1 MDSHNGKTPFGR
13 FTLLEPWRMTAQ
25 QLWHCYVVQ
34 NYRTSSDVVVGVVTG
49 VFVATGFARP
59 CQKLQT
65 LYYFLKENYP
75 SFPKHRKQVD
85 IDKLRLGIVGMLLF
99 LFLQDD
105 NHQKQK
111 FSGRTTTLSNL
122 MEGYMGSK
130 VFVHW

>member
-1 MDSHNGKTPFGR
+1 M
-13 FTLLEPWRMTAQ
+13 
-25 QLWHCYVVQ
+25 
-34 NYRTSSDVVVGVVTG
+34 VVGVVTG

-85 IDKLRLGIVGMLLF
+85 IDKLRLGIVGMLFF

-122 MEGYMGSK
+122 MEGYMGSR